1 MQLSITIDLGEGAF
15 TCKPSL
21 FAVVEWERK
30 FKAKVGNSPFGLE
43 DLMYL
48 AFTQLKAE
56 KEITLPP
63 SFDDFCRKVVSIEAD
78 GGDDDPRPTETAT
91 DTL

>member
-1 MQLSITIDLGEGAF
+1 MQLVITIDLGEGPF

-30 FKAKVGNSPFGLE
+30 FKSKVGASAFGLE

-48 AFTQLKAE
+48 AYTQIKAE
-56 KEITLPP
+56 KSVPVPP
-63 SFDDFCRKVVSIEAD
+63 VFDDFAKKVVSIEAD
-78 GGDDDPRPTETAT
+78 GGDDDPRPTDPATAT
-91 DTL
+91 P